1 MRKLFFLEYKEDI
14 YMFKV
19 EDILARLQNGED
31 ANDIANEMVTALN
44 TANDQY
50 QKEEEAKAKKAAA
63 EAHVKEVQ
71 KLQDLQE
78 ILDLMHDFCIQY
90 YCDSME
96 DINTVEAVFKDLD
109 AKSVNKMIEEAGA
122 YAIKMAE
129 MQKHMDTLLGG
140 IFSTPTVKKAPKKG
154 APAPETR
161 TADVVIGD
169 FLSSMGL
176 K

>member
-1 MRKLFFLEYKEDI
+1 MEDI

-31 ANDIANEMVTALN
+31 ANDIANEMVNALN
-44 TANDQY
+44 TANDQF

-63 EAHVKEVQ
+63 EAHAKEEQ

-78 ILDLMHDFCIQY
+78 IIDLMHDFCIEY
-90 YCDSME
+90 YCETDK
-96 DINTVEAVFKDLD
+96 DINTVQAAFATLD
-109 AKSVNKMIEEAGA
+109 AKSVNEMIEEAGA
-122 YAIKMAE
+122 YAVKMTE
-129 MQKHMDTLLGG
+129 MEKHFDSL
-140 IFSTPTVKKAPKKG
+140 FSGLFGTPSVKKLPKKG
-154 APAPETR
+154 APAPKTR

>member
-1 MRKLFFLEYKEDI
+1 MEDI

-31 ANDIANEMVTALN
+31 AGDIAEEMVKALN
-44 TANDQY
+44 EANNKY
-50 QKEEEAKAKKAAA
+50 QEEEEAKAKKAAA

-71 KLQDLQE
+71 KMQDLQE
-78 ILDLMHDFCIQY
+78 IIDLMHDFCINY
-90 YCDSME
+90 YCETNE
-96 DINTVEAVFKDLD
+96 DINTVQAAFATLD

-122 YAIKMAE
+122 YAVRMAE
-129 MQKHMDTLLGG
+129 MQKHLESVFGG
-140 IFSTPTVKKAPKKG
+140 MFGTPNVQKLPKKS
-154 APAPETR
+154 APAPEVK
-161 TADVVIGD
+161 TADAVIGD

>member
-1 MRKLFFLEYKEDI
+1 
-14 YMFKV
+14 MFKV

-31 ANDIANEMVTALN
+31 AGDIAEEVIQAIN
-44 TANDQY
+44 TANEQF

-71 KLQDLQE
+71 KMQDLQE
-78 ILDLMHDFCIQY
+78 IIDLMHDFCINY
-90 YCDSME
+90 YCDTE
-96 DINTVEAVFKDLD
+96 VDIDTVHAAFATLD

-122 YAIKMAE
+122 YAVKMAK

-140 IFSTPTVKKAPKKG
+140 IFEAPTVKKS
-154 APAPETR
+154 APAPKTR
-161 TADVVIGD
+161 TADAVIGD

>member
-1 MRKLFFLEYKEDI
+1 
-14 YMFKV
+14 MFKV

-31 ANDIANEMVTALN
+31 ANDIANEMVNALN

-50 QKEEEAKAKKAAA
+50 QKEEEAKAKAKAA

-71 KLQDLQE
+71 KMKDLQE
-78 ILDLMHDFCIQY
+78 IIDLMHDFCINY
-90 YCDSME
+90 YCETNE
-96 DINTVEAVFKDLD
+96 DINTVQAAFATLD

-122 YAIKMAE
+122 YTVRMAE
-129 MQKHMDTLLGG
+129 MQKHLESM
-140 IFSTPTVKKAPKKG
+140 FSGFFGTPKVKKAPKKC
-154 APAPETR
+154 APAPETK
-161 TADVVIGD
+161 TADAVIGD

>member
-1 MRKLFFLEYKEDI
+1 
-14 YMFKV
+14 MFKV

-31 ANDIANEMVTALN
+31 AGDIANEMVTALN

-78 ILDLMHDFCIQY
+78 IIDLMHDFCINY
-90 YCDSME
+90 YCESDE
-96 DINTVEAVFKDLD
+96 DINTVQAAFATLD
-109 AKSVNKMIEEAGA
+109 AKSANQMIEELGA
-122 YAIKMAE
+122 YAVKMADI
-129 MQKHMDTLLGG
+129 QKHMDTLFGNFFG
-140 IFSTPTVKKAPKKG
+140 TPKVQKLPKKG
-154 APAPETR
+154 APAKDKS
-161 TADVVIGD
+161 ADAVIDD
-169 FLSSMGL
+169 FLASIGL

>member
-1 MRKLFFLEYKEDI
+1 MEDI

-31 ANDIANEMVTALN
+31 AGDIANEMVTALN

-71 KLQDLQE
+71 KMQDLQE
-78 ILDLMHDFCIQY
+78 IIDLMHDFCINY
-90 YCDSME
+90 YCETNE
-96 DINTVEAVFKDLD
+96 DINTVHAAFATLD

-122 YAIKMAE
+122 YAVKMAE
-129 MQKHMDTLLGG
+129 MQEHLESVFGGLLGA
-140 IFSTPTVKKAPKKG
+140 PTGKKLPKKC
-154 APAPETR
+154 APAPKAR
-161 TADVVIGD
+161 TADAVIGD
-169 FLSSMGL
+169 FLSSIGL

>member
-1 MRKLFFLEYKEDI
+1 
-14 YMFKV
+14 MFKV

-31 ANDIANEMVTALN
+31 ANDIANEMVNALN
-44 TANDQY
+44 TANDQF
-50 QKEEEAKAKKAAA
+50 QKEEEAKRAAA
-63 EAHVKEVQ
+63 EAVKGKELQ

-78 ILDLMHDFCIQY
+78 IIDLMHDFCIEY
-90 YCDSME
+90 YCDTDE
-96 DINTVEAVFKDLD
+96 DINTVQAAFATLD

-122 YAIKMAE
+122 YAVRMAE

-140 IFSTPTVKKAPKKG
+140 IFGTPTIKKASKKG

>member
-1 MRKLFFLEYKEDI
+1 MEDI

-31 ANDIANEMVTALN
+31 AGDIAEEMINVLNE
-44 TANDQY
+44 ANNKY
-50 QKEEEAKAKKAAA
+50 QEEEEAKAKKAAA

-78 ILDLMHDFCIQY
+78 IIDLMHDFCINY
-90 YCDSME
+90 YCETNE
-96 DINTVEAVFKDLD
+96 DIDTIQAAFATLD
-109 AKSVNKMIEEAGA
+109 AKSVNKMLEEAGA
-122 YAIKMAE
+122 YVIRLAE
-129 MQKHMDTLLGG
+129 MQKHFNS
-140 IFSTPTVKKAPKKG
+140 IFDGMFGTPTVKKAPKKC
-154 APAPETR
+154 APAPEVK
-161 TADVVIGD
+161 TADAVISD

>member
-1 MRKLFFLEYKEDI
+1 MEDI

-31 ANDIANEMVTALN
+31 AGDIAEEVIQAIN
-44 TANDQY
+44 TANDQF

-78 ILDLMHDFCIQY
+78 IIDLMHDFCINY
-90 YCDSME
+90 YCETND
-96 DINTVEAVFKDLD
+96 DINTVQAAFATLD

-122 YAIKMAE
+122 YAVRMAE
-129 MQKHMDTLLGG
+129 MQKHMETLLGG
-140 IFSTPTVKKAPKKG
+140 FFGTPKVKKLPKKG

-161 TADVVIGD
+161 TADAVIDD
-169 FLSSMGL
+169 FLSSIGL

>member
-1 MRKLFFLEYKEDI
+1 
-14 YMFKV
+14 MFKV

-31 ANDIANEMVTALN
+31 AGDIANEMVKVLN
-44 TANDQY
+44 EANNKY
-50 QKEEEAKAKKAAA
+50 QEEEEAKAKKAAA

-71 KLQDLQE
+71 KMQDLQE
-78 ILDLMHDFCIQY
+78 IIDLMHDFCISY
-90 YCDSME
+90 YCETDE
-96 DINTVEAVFKDLD
+96 DINTVQAAFATLD

-129 MQKHMDTLLGG
+129 MQKHMDTLFGG
-140 IFSTPTVKKAPKKG
+140 FFGTPTVKKAPKKC
-154 APAPETR
+154 AAASKAR